1 MAQLKDL
8 LVSGPSRLI
17 GKLFAN
23 EVQLTT
29 LNIPTTSNGTTYGA
43 GTSGQVL
50 VTNGTSAYWKTLATG
65 DVGSGTLPVSRGGTG
80 NTVAT
85 QGGVV
90 YGNGSTYAL
99 TAAGSSG

>member
-29 LNIPTTSNGTTYGA
+29 LNIPTAS
-43 GTSGQVL
+43 
-50 VTNGTSAYWKTLATG
+50 
-65 DVGSGTLPVSRGGTG
+65 
-80 NTVAT
+80 
-85 QGGVV
+85 
-90 YGNGSTYAL
+90 NGSTYGPGSNNNVIVSNGSSIYWAAAAPNAT
-99 TAAGSSG
+99 TATKLGTDAGSSS

>member
-1 MAQLKDL
+1 MAQIKDL

-29 LNIPTTSNGTTYGA
+29 LNIPTASNGTTYGP
-43 GTSGQVL
+43 GTSGQAL
-50 VTNGTSAYWKTLATG
+50 VTNGTSAYWKTITIADIG
-65 DVGSGTLPVSRGGTG
+65 GSDVLGVAKGGTG

-85 QGGVV
+85 
-90 YGNGSTYAL
+90 
-99 TAAGSSG
+99 